1 MDIFD
6 LMNEDF
12 LKDKDVEFKTLF
24 GQPCVEIRD
33 KDKTFR
39 WLSNMIDVDKL
50 KAMIDKRNKQSNK
63 DSHYPNQE
71 ILEEDK
77 SETKEEFEQRIY
89 GTDKQ
94 KTTPKSFEEV
104 MYDKEPT
111 KTRVYVSSY
120 GLGGVSGNGFR
131 YFKDTVKSFF
141 DTKFGITNIEIV
153 SGEYF
158 TPLKTRKI
166 SGLIDILNKIDSADY
181 VVLNTLSEL
190 EKYICDEL
198 KISYMMI
205 PYKLPN

>member
-71 ILEEDK
+71 I
-77 SETKEEFEQRIY
+77 
-89 GTDKQ
+89 
-94 KTTPKSFEEV
+94 
-104 MYDKEPT
+104 
-111 KTRVYVSSY
+111 
-120 GLGGVSGNGFR
+120 
-131 YFKDTVKSFF
+131 
-141 DTKFGITNIEIV
+141 
-153 SGEYF
+153 
-158 TPLKTRKI
+158 
-166 SGLIDILNKIDSADY
+166 
-181 VVLNTLSEL
+181 
-190 EKYICDEL
+190 
-198 KISYMMI
+198 
-205 PYKLPN
+205 

>member
-1 MDIFD
+1 
-6 LMNEDF
+6 
-12 LKDKDVEFKTLF
+12 
-24 GQPCVEIRD
+24 
-33 KDKTFR
+33 
-39 WLSNMIDVDKL
+39 
-50 KAMIDKRNKQSNK
+50 
-63 DSHYPNQE
+63 
-71 ILEEDK
+71 
-77 SETKEEFEQRIY
+77 
-89 GTDKQ
+89 
-94 KTTPKSFEEV
+94 